1 VSIDCKA
8 TVLIGEVSRG
18 GLTRGDNQACD
29 HDLGLHEKYIP
40 WGIVEEDRGQLS
52 ITFGSSYKTSDFIV
66 DALEAWWAALDEAE
80 QVAMA
85 RLQIKM
91 DNGPES
97 SGKRTQFLHRMVAFC
112 DAIGKPI
119 QLLYY
124 PPYHSKYN
132 PIERCWGILE
142 LHWNGTKLVD
152 VETMVEWAKTMTWK
166 GIHPGEWP
174 PSCQAASSRAD
185 SEAVSDTGE
194 ARSVVTSCPR
204 LSHCWASQPLQS

>member
-1 VSIDCKA
+1 
-8 TVLIGEVSRG
+8 
-18 GLTRGDNQACD
+18 
-29 HDLGLHEKYIP
+29 LGLHEKSIP
-40 WGIVEEDRGQLS
+40 CGIVEEDRGQLS

-66 DALEAWWAALDEAE
+66 DALEAWWAAWDEAE

-97 SGKRTQFLHRMVAFC
+97 SGKRTQFLQRMVAFC

-119 QLLYY
+119 QLLYC

-142 LHWNGTKLVD
+142 LHWNGTQLVD

-166 GIHPGEWP
+166 GIHPLVEL
-174 PSCQAASSRAD
+174 SRKVYQKGVTLSKRAMR
-185 SEAVSDTGE
+185 AVE
-194 ARSVVTSCPR
+194 ARLTRHPELPQWDILIHPVSTS
-204 LSHCWASQPLQS
+204 

>member
-1 VSIDCKA
+1 MDCKA

-18 GLTRGDNQACD
+18 GRTRGDNQAWD

-40 WGIVEEDRGQLS
+40 CGIVEEDRGQLS

-97 SGKRTQFLHRMVAFC
+97 SGKRTQFLQRMVALC

-142 LHWNGTKLVD
+142 WHWNGTMLVD
-152 VETMVEWAKTMTWK
+152 VETMVEWAKTMTWQ
-166 GIHPGEWP
+166 GIHPLVEL
-174 PSCQAASSRAD
+174 SRKVYQKGVTLSKRAMR
-185 SEAVSDTGE
+185 AVE
-194 ARSVVTSCPR
+194 ARLTRHPELPQWDILIHPVSTS
-204 LSHCWASQPLQS
+204 